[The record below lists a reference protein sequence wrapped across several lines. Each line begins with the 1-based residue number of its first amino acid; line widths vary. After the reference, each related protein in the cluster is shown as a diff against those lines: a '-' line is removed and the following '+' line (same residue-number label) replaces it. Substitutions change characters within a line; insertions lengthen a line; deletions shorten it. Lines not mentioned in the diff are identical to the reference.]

1 LPIGD
6 WSLAN
11 QHTVTTVFF
20 IVRTIGNRQSAIEND
35 AMLALQINPS
45 DPMFWVMVVI
55 ALSFI
60 IIAVAMIAIAVFV
73 NRAVKSVTRLEQ
85 KLEPLIERVTMIS
98 EQGKQIAVQGK
109 QIAEQF
115 NAVSGHLSTATMNLS
130 ESLAI
135 IKDEVGELKDLFS
148 DTAGE
153 ARDKVEL
160 VSRTIDRTHDQIV
173 TTTDFIQRRV
183 VEPAREIAAIMAGFR
198 RGLEVLVAPL
208 PKPINQ
214 TYGEDE
220 MFIG

>member
-1 LPIGD
+1 LK
-6 WSLAN
+6 
-11 QHTVTTVFF
+11 
-20 IVRTIGNRQSAIEND
+20 IGNWQSEIST
-35 AMLALQINPS
+35 MLALQMNPN

-85 KLEPLIERVTMIS
+85 KLEPLIERVTVIS

-135 IKDEVGELKDLFS
+135 IKDEVGELKDMVS